1 MTEEAILNV
10 ACVRVKVEKNAS
22 PVLVWDIDRVLY
34 AMVPAE
40 AMQTPVTLVMLRD
53 VRNAFSVAEADMMSV
68 MFVEDLA
75 KKNAMNVVA
84 MAKFRI
90 RIILLWAR
98 SCG

>member
-1 MTEEAILNV
+1 ML
-10 ACVRVKVEKNAS
+10 
-22 PVLVWDIDRVLY
+22 
-34 AMVPAE
+34 
-40 AMQTPVTLVMLRD
+40 TPVTLVMLRD

-75 KKNAMNVVA
+75 KKNAMNVMA